1 MSSASFGDWIANSGP
16 LVAWISLVVSIATFF
31 ITRAEKNKE
40 LRQGQALRFPRGL
53 QTLIWILLM

>member
-53 QTLIWILLM
+53 QTLI